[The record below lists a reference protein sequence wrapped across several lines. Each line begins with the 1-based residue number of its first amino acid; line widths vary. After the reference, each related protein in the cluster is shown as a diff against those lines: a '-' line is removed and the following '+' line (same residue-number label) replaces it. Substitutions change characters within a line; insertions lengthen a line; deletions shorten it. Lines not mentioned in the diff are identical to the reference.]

1 MSSPKEREAVLARY
15 TCEGEVM
22 VGMPANAA
30 AELAGAL
37 LASIR
42 EERGLINRLAA
53 LERENAALR
62 ANVSKSILRR
72 LAVQLTANGGG
83 E

>member
-1 MSSPKEREAVLARY
+1 MSSLKEREAVLAHY
-15 TCEGEVM
+15 TCEG
-22 VGMPANAA
+22 A

-72 LAVQLTANGGG
+72 LAVQLTAKGGG